1 MNEYLTFDKFITPV
15 IIQIIFWIG
24 LAGIVIMALLAIVNG
39 AALQGLLLL
48 IFGPIVLRIYTEIL
62 LVAFK
67 MLEEL
72 QEIRK
77 QGARP

>member
-39 AALQGLLLL
+39 AALQGLLVL

>member
-15 IIQIIFWIG
+15 IIQIVFWIG